1 MLKIRAALEDYA
13 TDSLSDGQL
22 DEAKQIYA
30 DSVKEY
36 DECIKALETATKR
49 KERKKLQTKIKALE
63 IVVNEKER
71 FTTERMI
78 KKTTKAT
85 DLLSHTVEELYGI
98 SEPTLDKYNEA
109 NAMSENTKEEAN
121 LKATKLKEA
130 SKELDTFHKK
140 AYDYIQARKLI
151 KQKEYYANWD
161 KIFVL
166 EPELQEV

>member
-1 MLKIRAALEDYA
+1 MLKK
-13 TDSLSDGQL
+13 T
-22 DEAKQIYA
+22 AKA
-30 DSVKEY
+30 
-36 DECIKALETATKR
+36 
-49 KERKKLQTKIKALE
+49 
-63 IVVNEKER
+63 NE
-71 FTTERMI
+71 
-78 KKTTKAT
+78 
-85 DLLSHTVEELYGI
+85 LLTHTVEELYGI

-130 SKELDTFHKK
+130 SKEIDTIHKK

-161 KIFVL
+161 KIFVD